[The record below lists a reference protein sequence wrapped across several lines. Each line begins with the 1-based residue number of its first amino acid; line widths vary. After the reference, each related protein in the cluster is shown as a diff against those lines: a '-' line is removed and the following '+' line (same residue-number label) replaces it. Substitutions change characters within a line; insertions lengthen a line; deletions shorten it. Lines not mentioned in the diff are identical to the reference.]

1 MGLEPFGIVSESRP
15 RQLGG
20 VIFLRPQNNFC
31 GLPCLVDDYLLR
43 REAEAQPRLMMLEK
57 GEADASLPL
66 FVLSGINNHDDTSLS
81 TLRA

>member
-43 REAEAQPRLMMLEK
+43 REAEAMMLEK

>member
-1 MGLEPFGIVSESRP
+1 LGLEPFGIVSESRP

-43 REAEAQPRLMMLEK
+43 REAEAMMLEK